1 MTYEQC
7 LQFTKSLSHEEN
19 VALNA
24 LLKNIKEDK
33 ENEKTVA

>member
-1 MTYEQC
+1 MTYEQS

-24 LLKNIKEDK
+24 LLKRMKEG
-33 ENEKTVA
+33 EEKKSV